1 MKILKCGKLVT
12 PDKILNSK
20 YVIIENNKI
29 TSIEDDITKSLEKN
43 IIDYTD
49 KIIGPGLV
57 DIHCH
62 GALNSDFADGD
73 IEGITKAAQYHLQK
87 GTTTVLAT
95 VGSCMPNEMIKA
107 MNSVRDLQDSV
118 PNLYGVHLEGPFFNK
133 EWYGCHLFEAIRNPQ
148 KSEWINW
155 NEYIDIIKM
164 VTLAPELQGADEFM
178 QYYKDS
184 GIVFS
189 IGHSDAN
196 FDQITNAVTNNLTHS
211 CHLFCA
217 QPRAS
222 RNNYVLEP
230 AVFES
235 VLMIDD
241 LTVEIICDGIHVGP
255 QLVEFA
261 CKIKGT
267 DKIAL
272 VSDALRGVGCPPGDY
287 AFGPKNGQ
295 MCRIIKDPKVGVV
308 PNEKGKLASSAIV
321 LSDGIGIFSKK
332 TNLPLEQIWKMA
344 STVPAKIL
352 NISDQKG
359 SIKKGLD
366 ADILVMNNDFS
377 VHAVYVRGEMIESS
391 D

>member
-1 MKILKCGKLVT
+1 M
-12 PDKILNSK
+12 
-20 YVIIENNKI
+20 
-29 TSIEDDITKSLEKN
+29 
-43 IIDYTD
+43 
-49 KIIGPGLV
+49 
-57 DIHCH
+57 
-62 GALNSDFADGD
+62 
-73 IEGITKAAQYHLQK
+73 QK

-95 VGSCMPNEMIKA
+95 IGSCLPDEMIRA
-107 MNSVRDLQDSV
+107 MNSVRDLQNSV
-118 PNLYGVHLEGPFFNK
+118 PNLFGVHLEGPFFNK
-133 EWYGCHLFEAIRNPQ
+133 EWYGCHLFEAIRNPE

-155 NEYIDIIKM
+155 NEYADINKM
-164 VTLAPELQGADEFM
+164 VILAPELQGADDFM
-178 QYYKDS
+178 QFYKDS

-189 IGHSDAN
+189 IGHSNATYN
-196 FDQITNAVTNNLTHS
+196 QIVNAVTNKVTHS

-217 QPRAS
+217 QPRAA
-222 RNNYVLEP
+222 RNDYILEP

-241 LTVEIICDGIHVGP
+241 LTIEIICDGIHVGP
-255 QLVEFA
+255 QLVEFV

-267 DKIAL
+267 DKTAL

-295 MCRIIKDPKVGVV
+295 MCRIIKEPMVGVV
-308 PNEKGKLASSAIV
+308 PDKEGSLASSAIV
-321 LSDGIGIFSKK
+321 LSDGIGILSNK

-366 ADILVMNNDFS
+366 ADILVMNNDYR
-377 VHAVYVRGEMIESS
+377 VHSVYVRGENIDLSE
-391 D
+391 